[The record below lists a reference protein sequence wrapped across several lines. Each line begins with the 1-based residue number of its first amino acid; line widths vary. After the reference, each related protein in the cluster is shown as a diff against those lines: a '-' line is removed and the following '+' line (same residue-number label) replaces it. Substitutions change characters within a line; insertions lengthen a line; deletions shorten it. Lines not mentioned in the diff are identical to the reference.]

1 MSNFMMNMISW
12 ILLLLVILTLY
23 LIDKV
28 NHLQQTQ
35 EPELTPMPPLPM
47 PEPPTD
53 ILFAG
58 LEGKKLW
65 DAMTGKPVDGFD
77 ATLIDA
83 LRAHYEPIL
92 REHITETFRD
102 GVECADETDTGVP
115 ASQRKIPT
123 VRGFIQS
130 WLPPQHLG
138 SIYRVGIEYGAVKNK
153 DPDPDI
159 VMRLRETLDSVTD
172 MLYKRTSISYEVPF
186 SELLMAEPEPESP
199 AVLALTDQSASEQV
213 LQPSMAANEQV
224 LAQGLEQVQM
234 YEEQQRQDLA
244 AEQDAQTIDHAEVE
258 TMANEADP
266 VSVET
271 AQAPPDAPPEGEVIE
286 AQALAPQEVK
296 PT

>member
-1 MSNFMMNMISW
+1 MSNFMMNMVSW

-35 EPELTPMPPLPM
+35 VPEPTPMPPLPM
-47 PEPPTD
+47 PEPPSD

-77 ATLIDA
+77 ANLIDA

-92 REHITETFRD
+92 REHITLTFRD
-102 GVECADETDTGVP
+102 GVECADEADTGVP
-115 ASQRKIPT
+115 ASQRKIAT

-138 SIYRVGIEYGAVKNK
+138 SIYRVGIEYGAVKGK

-172 MLYKRTSISYEVPF
+172 MLYKRTNITYEVPF
-186 SELLMAEPEPESP
+186 SELLMSADEAQEPPQ
-199 AVLALTDQSASEQV
+199 VLALTDESNAAQV
-213 LQPSMAANEQV
+213 LQPELAPDAQV
-224 LAQGLEQVQM
+224 LAQGLEQVQV

-244 AEQDAQTIDHAEVE
+244 AEQG
-258 TMANEADP
+258 
-266 VSVET
+266 S
-271 AQAPPDAPPEGEVIE
+271 EVIDVQDV
-286 AQALAPQEVK
+286 APSDALAQGTEASDATDNDAAPVMAEAEALTAESK